1 MVTQPFDILP
11 DSTGNQIRAGVGLK
25 LGDRAAINAF
35 FIPQRNIDNI
45 GINTEYQ
52 ISRTGLFR
60 NLVLQWERRIFEF
73 GEDSFGND
81 LKETN
86 DTFSILLNFSGS

>member
-45 GINTEYQ
+45 GVNAEYQ

-60 NLVLQWERRIFEF
+60 NLVLQWERHIFDF

-81 LKETN
+81 
-86 DTFSILLNFSGS
+86 

>member
-1 MVTQPFDILP
+1 M
-11 DSTGNQIRAGVGLK
+11 GLK

-60 NLVLQWERRIFEF
+60 TLVLQWERRIFEF

-86 DTFSILLNFSGS
+86 DTFSILVNFSGS